1 MLTLSQAVDRH
12 DLLQRHLT
20 PGYTEDDL
28 LLEVIVLIGELAG
41 SEQLAATMAQTRI
54 LRSLYLLI
62 TEKQEDDELVL
73 QILFALYR
81 FLQATESRQSLL
93 SQTQL
98 VIYLLDLLLDKNAPI
113 RKMASLCLDIVSE
126 NDEGWALQVNGAA
139 LLTPPST
146 LFCSHF

>member
-1 MLTLSQAVDRH
+1 
-12 DLLQRHLT
+12 
-20 PGYTEDDL
+20 
-28 LLEVIVLIGELAG
+28 
-41 SEQLAATMAQTRI
+41 MAQTRI

-98 VIYLLDLLLDKNAPI
+98 VIYLLDP
-113 RKMASLCLDIVSE
+113 
-126 NDEGWALQVNGAA
+126 
-139 LLTPPST
+139 
-146 LFCSHF
+146 